1 MVFTYILSQKGS
13 GKSPV
18 SLGGL
23 RKLPNLIREVLIY
36 YLDVVLLV
44 KTHFEFTQKP
54 FNCQKSCFSL
64 KFWTGTAPVSHR

>member
-18 SLGGL
+18 SLGGF
-23 RKLPNLIREVLIY
+23 RKLPSVIKEVLIY

-44 KTHFEFTQKP
+44 KMHF
-54 FNCQKSCFSL
+54 
-64 KFWTGTAPVSHR
+64 